1 MNPKWIKGGV
11 ATELIFGLIDVKS
24 ERRRGPERGTTG
36 LRVVGTVE
44 YTRARRVAGV
54 HTRFHTPARD
64 ALSPPALATK
74 KRGEPQNPET
84 LKKTTGDA
92 RCVRASRGRD
102 GIHAPNDDE
111 SDATRCI
118 EPRGFVVQRMETRAF
133 AAIARFRA
141 GKSALR
147 STHPRGPEKRSHCSW
162 TRPGTRPGRAPWGRR
177 GRCRGRRRWASPW

>member
-64 ALSPPALATK
+64 ALSPRALATK

-92 RCVRASRGRD
+92 RCVRASRARD
-102 GIHAPNDDE
+102 GIHAPNDGE
-111 SDATRCI
+111 SDA
-118 EPRGFVVQRMETRAF
+118 A
-133 AAIARFRA
+133 
-141 GKSALR
+141 
-147 STHPRGPEKRSHCSW
+147 
-162 TRPGTRPGRAPWGRR
+162 
-177 GRCRGRRRWASPW
+177 